1 MEEAPTPNPI
11 YDKETLLLNINLEFN
26 NFTYN
31 FSILEIDNHKIKL
44 LIKEL
49 ENDNEN
55 KILLIKKKYETK
67 LVFEDL
73 KSSNK
78 YFKMF
83 DNYKE
88 FKNDFVELIKR
99 NGVKIVNIDE
109 DELVLC
115 VDLKTMTNNLMNIPL
130 KKVLMSAKEMIDFY
144 ISELKDKGKKIDEL
158 NSEITI
164 IKNDI
169 KLKDDKIVNL
179 ENNINDLKNRV
190 DTLEN
195 KLSDYSELKEKIPNI
210 EKNLNKYLESNN
222 KSFTKTLKNSSIFQ
236 KSEEIQFLSNSIS
249 PDKEVSFKLVFSS
262 KLYGENS
269 EKLKEAYIGVKDILV
284 IVKTKKN
291 KRFGGYAHESFEDNE
306 FQKKDKKAFLFNLDK
321 MKIYKSRGTS
331 HTIWNF
337 NLDSIDFGYGTDL
350 RIFHNF
356 LSNENYTNQNHSN
369 DNSDH
374 DFDYNE
380 ETFALNGEKFFEILF
395 LEIYKINL
403 N

>member
-1 MEEAPTPNPI
+1 MNDAPTPFPLP
-11 YDKETLLLNINLEFN
+11 DKETLILNTNLEFN
-26 NFTYN
+26 NLSYN
-31 FSILEIDNHKIKL
+31 FSIFDINNHKIKL

-55 KILLIKKKYETK
+55 KILLILKKYETK
-67 LVFEDL
+67 LSFEDL
-73 KSSNK
+73 KNRNK

-83 DNYKE
+83 DNYE
-88 FKNDFVELIKR
+88 ETKNDFVELIKR
-99 NGVKIVNIDE
+99 NNFKIINIDE

-115 VDLKTMTNNLMNIPL
+115 VDLKTMTNNLMNVSL
-130 KKVLMSAKEMIDFY
+130 KKVIISDKEKVDFY

-158 NSEITI
+158 NSEIEI

-179 ENNINDLKNRV
+179 GKSINDLISRI
-190 DTLEN
+190 DTLE
-195 KLSDYSELKEKIPNI
+195 KKISDYSELKDKIPNI
-210 EKNLNKYLESNN
+210 EKSLNKYIESLDKQN
-222 KSFTKTLKNSSIFQ
+222 TKIVKNSSIFQ
-236 KSEEIQFLSNSIS
+236 TPEELQLLSNAIS
-249 PDKEVSFKLVFSS
+249 PDNEISFILVYSS

-269 EKLKEAYIGVKDILV
+269 QKLKDAYIGVDDILV
-284 IVKTKKN
+284 VVKTKKN

-306 FQKKDKKAFLFNLDK
+306 FQKRDIKAFLFNLDK

-374 DFDYNE
+374 DFDYNDE
-380 ETFALNGEKFFEILF
+380 IFALNGEKYFEILY
-395 LEIYKINL
+395 LELYKIKFN
-403 N
+403 

>member
-11 YDKETLLLNINLEFN
+11 YEKETLLLNTNLEFN
-26 NFTYN
+26 NFIYN
-31 FSILEIDNHKIKL
+31 FSIIDINNHNIKL

-49 ENDNEN
+49 EKDNEN
-55 KILLIKKKYETK
+55 KILLITKKYETK
-67 LVFEDL
+67 LIFEDL
-73 KSSNK
+73 KSTYK

-83 DNYKE
+83 DNYE
-88 FKNDFVELIKR
+88 ETKNDFVELIKR
-99 NGVKIVNIDE
+99 NGVKIINIDE

-115 VDLKTMTNNLMNIPL
+115 IDLKTMTNNLMNVSL
-130 KKVLMSAKEMIDFY
+130 KKVIMSAKEMIDFY

-158 NSEITI
+158 NSEIKI

-179 ENNINDLKNRV
+179 ENSFNDLKNRI
-190 DTLEN
+190 DSLEN
-195 KLSDYSELKEKIPNI
+195 KISDYSELKEKIPNI
-210 EKNLNKYLESNN
+210 EKNLNKFVESMN
-222 KSFTKTLKNSSIFQ
+222 KSNTKILNNSSIFQ
-236 KSEEIQFLSNSIS
+236 KSEEIQLLSNSIS
-249 PDKEVSFKLVFSS
+249 QDRDVSFKLVYSS

-269 EKLKEAYIGVKDILV
+269 QKLKAAYIGVKDILV

-291 KRFGGYAHESFEDNE
+291 KRFGGYAHESFEDKE
-306 FQKKDKKAFLFNLDK
+306 FQKKDSRAFLFNLDK
-321 MKIYKSRGTS
+321 MKIYKSRGTA

-369 DNSDH
+369 DSSDH
-374 DFDYNE
+374 DFEYDE
-380 ETFALNGEKFFEILF
+380 ETFALNGEKYFEILY
-395 LEIYKINL
+395 LEIYKVNF

>member
-11 YDKETLLLNINLEFN
+11 YEKETLLLNTNLEFN

-73 KSSNK
+73 KRSYK

-88 FKNDFVELIKR
+88 FKIDFVELIKR
-99 NGVKIVNIDE
+99 NPVKIINIDE

-130 KKVLMSAKEMIDFY
+130 KKVIISAKEMIDFY

-158 NSEITI
+158 NTEITI

-195 KLSDYSELKEKIPNI
+195 KLSDYSELKEKFLI
-210 EKNLNKYLESNN
+210 
-222 KSFTKTLKNSSIFQ
+222 LK
-236 KSEEIQFLSNSIS
+236 
-249 PDKEVSFKLVFSS
+249 
-262 KLYGENS
+262 
-269 EKLKEAYIGVKDILV
+269 
-284 IVKTKKN
+284 
-291 KRFGGYAHESFEDNE
+291 
-306 FQKKDKKAFLFNLDK
+306 
-321 MKIYKSRGTS
+321 KI
-331 HTIWNF
+331 
-337 NLDSIDFGYGTDL
+337 
-350 RIFHNF
+350 
-356 LSNENYTNQNHSN
+356 
-369 DNSDH
+369 
-374 DFDYNE
+374 
-380 ETFALNGEKFFEILF
+380 
-395 LEIYKINL
+395 
-403 N
+403 

>member
-1 MEEAPTPNPI
+1 MEEAPTPHPI
-11 YDKETLLLNINLEFN
+11 YEKETLLLNTNLEFN
-26 NFTYN
+26 NFIYN
-31 FSILEIDNHKIKL
+31 FSIIDINNHNIKL

-55 KILLIKKKYETK
+55 KILLITKKYETK
-67 LVFEDL
+67 LIFEDL
-73 KSSNK
+73 KSTYK

-83 DNYKE
+83 DNYE
-88 FKNDFVELIKR
+88 ETKNDFVELIKR
-99 NGVKIVNIDE
+99 NGVKIINIDE

-115 VDLKTMTNNLMNIPL
+115 IDLKTMTNNLMNVSL
-130 KKVLMSAKEMIDFY
+130 KKVIMSAKEMIDFY
-144 ISELKDKGKKIDEL
+144 ISELKDKGKKIGEL
-158 NSEITI
+158 NSEIKI

-179 ENNINDLKNRV
+179 ENSFNDLKNRI

-195 KLSDYSELKEKIPNI
+195 KISDYSELKEKIPNI
-210 EKNLNKYLESNN
+210 EKNLNKFVESMN
-222 KSFTKTLKNSSIFQ
+222 KSNTKILNNSSIFQ
-236 KSEEIQFLSNSIS
+236 KSEEIQLLSNSIS
-249 PDKEVSFKLVFSS
+249 PDNEVSFKLVYSS

-269 EKLKEAYIGVKDILV
+269 EKLKEAYIGVNDILV

-306 FQKKDKKAFLFNLDK
+306 FQKRDKKAFLFNLDK
-321 MKIYKSRGTS
+321 MKIHKSRGTA

-380 ETFALNGEKFFEILF
+380 ETFALNGEKYFEILY
-395 LEIYKINL
+395 LEIYKINFK
-403 N
+403 

>member
-11 YDKETLLLNINLEFN
+11 YDKETLLLNTNLEFN

-73 KSSNK
+73 KRSYK

-88 FKNDFVELIKR
+88 FKIDFVELIKR
-99 NGVKIVNIDE
+99 NPVKIINIDE

-130 KKVLMSAKEMIDFY
+130 KKVIISAKEMIDFY

-158 NSEITI
+158 NTEITI

-169 KLKDDKIVNL
+169 KLKDDKIINL

-210 EKNLNKYLESNN
+210 EKNLNKYIESIN

-236 KSEEIQFLSNSIS
+236 KAEEIQLLSKSIS
-249 PDKEVSFKLVFSS
+249 PDNEVSFKLVYSS

-269 EKLKEAYIGVKDILV
+269 EKLKAAYIGVNDILV

-306 FQKKDKKAFLFNLDK
+306 FQKRDSKAFLFNLDK
-321 MKIYKSRGTS
+321 MKIYKSRGTA

-380 ETFALNGEKFFEILF
+380 ETFALNGEKYFEILY
-395 LEIYKINL
+395 LEIYKINF

>member
-11 YDKETLLLNINLEFN
+11 YEKETLLLNTNLEFK
-26 NFTYN
+26 NFIYN
-31 FSILEIDNHKIKL
+31 FSIIDINNHNIKL

-49 ENDNEN
+49 EKDNEN
-55 KILLIKKKYETK
+55 KILLITKKYETK
-67 LVFEDL
+67 LIFEDL
-73 KSSNK
+73 KSTYK

-83 DNYKE
+83 DNYE
-88 FKNDFVELIKR
+88 ETKNDFVELIKR
-99 NGVKIVNIDE
+99 NGVKIINIDE

-115 VDLKTMTNNLMNIPL
+115 IDLKTMTNNLMNVSL
-130 KKVLMSAKEMIDFY
+130 KKVIMSAKEMIDFY

-158 NSEITI
+158 NSEIKI

-179 ENNINDLKNRV
+179 ENSFNDLKNRI

-195 KLSDYSELKEKIPNI
+195 KISDYSELKEKIPNI
-210 EKNLNKYLESNN
+210 EKNLNKFIESMN
-222 KSFTKTLKNSSIFQ
+222 KSNTKILNNSSIFQ
-236 KSEEIQFLSNSIS
+236 KSEEIQLLSNSIS
-249 PDKEVSFKLVFSS
+249 QDRDVSFKLVYSS

-269 EKLKEAYIGVKDILV
+269 QKLKAAYIGVKDILV

-291 KRFGGYAHESFEDNE
+291 KRFGGYAHESFEDKE
-306 FQKKDKKAFLFNLDK
+306 FQKKDSRAFLFNLDK
-321 MKIYKSRGTS
+321 MKIYKSRGTA

-369 DNSDH
+369 DSSDH
-374 DFDYNE
+374 DFEYDE
-380 ETFALNGEKFFEILF
+380 ETFALNGEKYFEILY
-395 LEIYKINL
+395 LEIYKVNF

>member
-11 YDKETLLLNINLEFN
+11 YEKETLLLNTNLEYN
-26 NFTYN
+26 NFIYN
-31 FSILEIDNHKIKL
+31 FSIIDINNHNIKL

-83 DNYKE
+83 DNYE
-88 FKNDFVELIKR
+88 ETKNDFVELIKR
-99 NGVKIVNIDE
+99 NGVKIINIDE

-115 VDLKTMTNNLMNIPL
+115 IDLKTMTNNLMNVSL
-130 KKVLMSAKEMIDFY
+130 KKVIMSAKEMIDFY

-158 NSEITI
+158 NSEIKI

-179 ENNINDLKNRV
+179 ENSFNDLKNRI

-195 KLSDYSELKEKIPNI
+195 KISDYSELKEKIPNI
-210 EKNLNKYLESNN
+210 EKNLNKFVESMN
-222 KSFTKTLKNSSIFQ
+222 KSNTKILNNSSIFQ
-236 KSEEIQFLSNSIS
+236 KSEEIQLLSNSIS
-249 PDKEVSFKLVFSS
+249 QDRDVSFKLVYSS

-269 EKLKEAYIGVKDILV
+269 QKLKAAYIGVKDILV

-291 KRFGGYAHESFEDNE
+291 KRFGGYAHESFEDKE
-306 FQKKDKKAFLFNLDK
+306 FQKKDSRAFLFNLDK
-321 MKIYKSRGTS
+321 MKIYKSRGTA

-369 DNSDH
+369 DSSDH
-374 DFDYNE
+374 DFEYDE
-380 ETFALNGEKFFEILF
+380 ETFALNGEKYFEILY
-395 LEIYKINL
+395 LEIYKVNF

>member
-1 MEEAPTPNPI
+1 MEEAPTPDPI
-11 YDKETLLLNINLEFN
+11 YEKETLLLNTNLEFN
-26 NFTYN
+26 NFIYN
-31 FSILEIDNHKIKL
+31 FSIIDINNHNIKL

-55 KILLIKKKYETK
+55 KILLITKKYETK
-67 LVFEDL
+67 LIFEDL
-73 KSSNK
+73 KSTYK

-83 DNYKE
+83 DNYE
-88 FKNDFVELIKR
+88 ETKNDFVELIKR
-99 NGVKIVNIDE
+99 NGVKIINIDE

-115 VDLKTMTNNLMNIPL
+115 IDLKTMTNNLMNVSL
-130 KKVLMSAKEMIDFY
+130 KKVIMSAKEMIDFY

-158 NSEITI
+158 NSEIKI

-179 ENNINDLKNRV
+179 ENSFNDLKNRI

-195 KLSDYSELKEKIPNI
+195 KISDYSELKEKIPNI
-210 EKNLNKYLESNN
+210 EKNLNKFVESMN
-222 KSFTKTLKNSSIFQ
+222 KSNTKILNNSSIFQ
-236 KSEEIQFLSNSIS
+236 KSEEIQLLSNSIS
-249 PDKEVSFKLVFSS
+249 PDSDVSFKLVYSS

-269 EKLKEAYIGVKDILV
+269 QKLKAAYIGVKDILV

-291 KRFGGYAHESFEDNE
+291 KRFGGYAHESFEDKE
-306 FQKKDKKAFLFNLDK
+306 FQKKDSRAFLFNLDK
-321 MKIYKSRGTS
+321 MKIYKSRGTA

-369 DNSDH
+369 DSSDH
-374 DFDYNE
+374 DFEYDE
-380 ETFALNGEKFFEILF
+380 ETFALNGEKYFEILY
-395 LEIYKINL
+395 LEIYKVNF